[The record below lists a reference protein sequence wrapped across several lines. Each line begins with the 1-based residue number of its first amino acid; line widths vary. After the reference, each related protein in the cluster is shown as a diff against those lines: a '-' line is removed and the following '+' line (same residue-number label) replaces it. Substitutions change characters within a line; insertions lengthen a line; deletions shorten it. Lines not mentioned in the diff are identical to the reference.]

1 MSYNNSV
8 YKRIYD
14 EYSKK
19 YLIARERAEERAR
32 EVRAQIPEIAKIDK
46 ELSLVGLEI
55 FSASISGGDYK
66 TKIAEI
72 KQKNIALQDKRANLL
87 IQNGYPVDYSD
98 VKYDCDKCNDTG
110 FIENTMCACMR
121 EALTLAGIEN
131 SGFSSLIKEQG
142 FENFSL
148 DYYAKNAQHSEIM
161 KKNRDFLL
169 RYADTFDAKSSQS
182 ILLMGGT
189 GLGKT
194 HLSSALARKVIEKGN
209 DVFYTGAIDLFSQF
223 EIQRF
228 KSYSNEPNEF
238 IERYFECDLLIIDD
252 LGTEMVNQFSVS
264 TLYNLLNDRLSR
276 RKPTIISTNLST
288 DEIQK
293 KYTDRITSRM
303 LGEYQVLFFV
313 GTDVRAQ
320 KLMKKSKA

>member
-1 MSYNNSV
+1 M
-8 YKRIYD
+8 K
-14 EYSKK
+14 
-19 YLIARERAEERAR
+19 
-32 EVRAQIPEIAKIDK
+32 
-46 ELSLVGLEI
+46 
-55 FSASISGGDYK
+55 
-66 TKIAEI
+66 
-72 KQKNIALQDKRANLL
+72 
-87 IQNGYPVDYSD
+87 
-98 VKYDCDKCNDTG
+98 
-110 FIENTMCACMR
+110 

-131 SGFSSLIKEQG
+131 SGFSALIKEQS

-148 DYYAKNAQHSEIM
+148 DYYSKNIQHCEIM
-161 KKNRDFLL
+161 RRNRDFLMD
-169 RYADTFDAKSSQS
+169 YADNFDPRKSQS

-194 HLSSALARKVIEKGN
+194 HLSSALAKRVIEKGN

-223 EIQRF
+223 ETQRF
-228 KSYSNEPNEF
+228 KSYSNEPNEL

-276 RKPTIISTNLST
+276 RKPTLISTNLSNE
-288 DEIQK
+288 EIQK

-303 LGEYQVLFFV
+303 FGEYNVLVFM

-320 KLMKKSKA
+320 KLMLRKNK

>member
-19 YLIARERAEERAR
+19 YLIAREKADARAR
-32 EVRAQIPEIAKIDK
+32 ELRSKIPELAKIDK
-46 ELSLVGLEI
+46 GLSLVGLEI
-55 FSASISGGDYK
+55 FSASLSGGDYK
-66 TKIAEI
+66 SKLSEI
-72 KQKNIALQDKRANLL
+72 KQKNIALQEKRASLL
-87 IQNGYPVDYSD
+87 VENGYPADYSD
-98 VKYDCDKCNDTG
+98 VKYECEKCNDTG
-110 FIENTMCACMR
+110 FIENTMCSCMR

-131 SGFSSLIKEQG
+131 SGFASLIKEQS

-148 DYYAKNAQHSEIM
+148 DYYSKNPKHLEIM
-161 KKNRDFLL
+161 KRNLDFLIH
-169 RYADTFDAKSSQS
+169 YADAFDAKASQS

-194 HLSSALARKVIEKGN
+194 HLSSALARRVIEKGN

-223 EIQRF
+223 ETQRF

-252 LGTEMVNQFSVS
+252 LGTEMINQFSVS

-288 DEIQK
+288 DDIQK

-320 KLMKKSKA
+320 KLMKR

>member
-1 MSYNNSV
+1 MAYSNSV
-8 YKRIYD
+8 YKKIYE
-14 EYSKK
+14 EYSQK
-19 YLIARERAEERAR
+19 YLIAREKADERAR
-32 EVRAQIPEIAKIDK
+32 ELRAKIPELAKLDK
-46 ELSLVGLEI
+46 QLSLVGVQI
-55 FSASISGGDYK
+55 FGASIEGGDYK
-66 TKIAEI
+66 SKIAKI
-72 KQKNIALQDKRANLL
+72 KEENLALQQKRAELL
-87 IQNGYPVDYSD
+87 ASYGYPADYSD
-98 VKYDCDKCNDTG
+98 VKYECEKCSDTG
-110 FIENTMCACMR
+110 FVENRMCSCMK

-131 SGFSSLIKEQG
+131 SGFASLIKEQS

-148 DYYAKNAQHSEIM
+148 DYYSKNIQHAEIM
-161 KKNRDFLL
+161 KRNRDFLVS
-169 RYADTFDAKSSQS
+169 YADSFDPKSSAS
-182 ILLMGGT
+182 ILMMGGT

-194 HLSSALARKVIEKGN
+194 HLSSSLARRVIERGN

-228 KSYSNEPNEF
+228 KSYSNEPNEL

-276 RKPTIISTNLST
+276 RKPTVVSTNLSK

-320 KLMKKSKA
+320 KRMNKGKG

>member
-19 YLIARERAEERAR
+19 YLIAREKADARAR
-32 EVRAQIPEIAKIDK
+32 ELRAKIPELAKIDK

-55 FSASISGGDYK
+55 FSASFSGGDYK
-66 TKIAEI
+66 SKLSEI
-72 KQKNIALQDKRANLL
+72 KQKNIALQEKRAGLL
-87 IQNGYPVDYSD
+87 IENGYPADYSD
-98 VKYDCDKCNDTG
+98 VKYECEKCKDSG
-110 FIENTMCACMR
+110 FIENTMCSCMR

-131 SGFSSLIKEQG
+131 SGFASLIKEQS

-148 DYYAKNAQHSEIM
+148 DYYSKNPKHLEIM
-161 KKNRDFLL
+161 KRNLDFLTH
-169 RYADTFDAKSSQS
+169 YADAFDAKSSQS

-194 HLSSALARKVIEKGN
+194 HLSSALARRVIEKGN

-223 EIQRF
+223 ETQRF

-252 LGTEMVNQFSVS
+252 LGTEMINQFSVS

-288 DEIQK
+288 DDIQK

-313 GTDVRAQ
+313 GTDIRAQ
-320 KLMKKSKA
+320 KLMKR